1 LRSCPSCGAPAQS
14 VDKFCGQCG
23 SALETDGESGGN
35 EHPLCAKT
43 FSTKILIIILATGV
57 VITVAAGVIFFKGV
71 GDSTENTVA
80 TNKTPSSYVIIETE
94 TPLPAITTTP
104 PITATPSPTA
114 IQIILTTP
122 KHGICPTDRRLC
134 GTNCTD
140 TLTDSSN
147 CGYCGTACPG
157 GQTCVNGHCMLD
169 CPAGKTACVEGC
181 FNLETDPDH
190 CGICTNNCQAGL
202 VCTKGQCAPP
212 PTTINRA
219 L

>member
-1 LRSCPSCGAPAQS
+1 MRSCPSCGAPAKP

-23 SALETDGESGGN
+23 AQLGTVTEIDGN
-35 EHPLCAKT
+35 EQTPRAPA
-43 FSTKILIIILATGV
+43 FSKKVLIVILATGIIIAIAV
-57 VITVAAGVIFFKGV
+57 GAIFLKSEGNATGNPVAA
-71 GDSTENTVA
+71 NR
-80 TNKTPSSYVIIETE
+80 TPSSYVIIETE
-94 TPLPAITTTP
+94 APLPAISTTP
-104 PITATPSPTA
+104 LITATPSPTA
-114 IQIILTTP
+114 IPTTVTTP
-122 KHGICPTDRRLC
+122 KHSTCPTDRRLC

-147 CGYCGTACPG
+147 CGYCGNACPR
-157 GQTCVNGHCMLD
+157 GQACVNGHCMLD

-190 CGICTNNCQAGL
+190 CGICSNNCPAGL
-202 VCTKGQCAPP
+202 VCSKGQCAPP

>member
-1 LRSCPSCGAPAQS
+1 MRSCPSCGAPAKP

-23 SALETDGESGGN
+23 SPLGTDIAGTAN
-35 EHPLCAKT
+35 EQSPCAPAFLKR
-43 FSTKILIIILATGV
+43 ILIVILVTGFIIA
-57 VITVAAGVIFFKGV
+57 VAAGAIFFKGV
-71 GDSTENTVA
+71 GNSTGNPITA
-80 TNKTPSSYVIIETE
+80 NRTPSSYVIVETE
-94 TPLPAITTTP
+94 TSLPPISTTSPITTTLL
-104 PITATPSPTA
+104 PTA
-114 IQIILTTP
+114 ILTTVTTP
-122 KHGICPTDRRLC
+122 KYGICPTDRRLC

-147 CGYCGTACPG
+147 CGYCGIACPR

-169 CPAGKTACVEGC
+169 CPSGKTACVEGC

-190 CGICTNNCQAGL
+190 CGICTNNCPAGL